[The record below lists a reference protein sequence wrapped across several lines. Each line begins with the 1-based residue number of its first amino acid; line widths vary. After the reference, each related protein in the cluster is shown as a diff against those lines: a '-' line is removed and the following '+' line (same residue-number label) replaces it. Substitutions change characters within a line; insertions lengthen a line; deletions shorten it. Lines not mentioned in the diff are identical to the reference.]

1 MTGAGRDEA
10 PAREP
15 LWIFCRVI
23 DNFGDAGVGWRL
35 ARELAAEHGFEVTL
49 IIDDAATLAQ
59 IEPRLIVHGR
69 PEGAWQIAG
78 IRIVARRLLD
88 EPAAVGRVGLARL
101 PAVIVSAFGCDLPD
115 WLRGRLAGGPR
126 RPLWIHLEYLS
137 AEPWI
142 ESCHGLVSV
151 KPADTARE
159 HFFYPGFTPASG
171 GLLREARL
179 EARRQVFEDEGGRDV
194 WLERLGAGAPRG
206 RRVVSLFCY
215 PAAPVAGWLGLIARG
230 LDRTLVLAAGTAAD
244 AAIAAHFG
252 SLPEVGAHARD
263 GQLELMR
270 LPMLSQDDY
279 DRLLWSCEVNFVRG
293 EDSWI
298 RAHWAR
304 APFIWQAYPQP
315 DATHQAKVEAFL
327 ARMQADQSDSA
338 GLAPAVALFRAWN
351 GLDAD
356 PGALPQAWAAFTQSL
371 DSLRQG
377 YSLWAAIL
385 ARQPDLAANL
395 ARYCRDRI

>member
-1 MTGAGRDEA
+1 
-10 PAREP
+10 
-15 LWIFCRVI
+15 
-23 DNFGDAGVGWRL
+23 
-35 ARELAAEHGFEVTL
+35 
-49 IIDDAATLAQ
+49 
-59 IEPRLIVHGR
+59 
-69 PEGAWQIAG
+69 
-78 IRIVARRLLD
+78 
-88 EPAAVGRVGLARL
+88 
-101 PAVIVSAFGCDLPD
+101 
-115 WLRGRLAGGPR
+115 
-126 RPLWIHLEYLS
+126 
-137 AEPWI
+137 
-142 ESCHGLVSV
+142 
-151 KPADTARE
+151 
-159 HFFYPGFTPASG
+159 
-171 GLLREARL
+171 
-179 EARRQVFEDEGGRDV
+179 
-194 WLERLGAGAPRG
+194 
-206 RRVVSLFCY
+206 VSLFCY

-252 SLPEVGAHARD
+252 WLPEVGAHARD